1 MFKLNGQLSQNLIK
15 TLSFSISETP
25 LIRLW
30 RIMCLNRPKRPGCH
44 TCNLASKSTPALLTS
59 QNLKIGIISV
69 RINIRPCVVHEFWVP
84 KIMFNLNGQLSQNL
98 IKTLSFSISETALI
112 RLWRIMS
119 LNRPKRPVCHMCNLA
134 SKSTPALLTSQNLKI
149 GTISVRIIIRPCVV
163 HEFWVPNIMF
173 KLNGHL
179 SQNLIKTLSFS
190 ISETALIRLWRIMSL
205 NRPKRP
211 VCHTC
216 NLASKSTPALL
227 TSQNLK
233 IATI

>member
-1 MFKLNGQLSQNLIK
+1 MFTLNRHPSQNLIK

-30 RIMCLNRPKRPGCH
+30 RIMSLNRPKRPVCH

-59 QNLKIGIISV
+59 QN
-69 RINIRPCVVHEFWVP
+69 P
-84 KIMFNLNGQLSQNL
+84 
-98 IKTLSFSISETALI
+98 
-112 RLWRIMS
+112 
-119 LNRPKRPVCHMCNLA
+119 
-134 SKSTPALLTSQNLKI
+134 KI

-190 ISETALIRLWRIMSL
+190 ISETASIRLSRIMSL

-211 VCHTC
+211 ACHTC
-216 NLASKSTPALL
+216 DLISKSTPAFLI
-227 TSQNLK
+227 SQNLE
-233 IATI
+233 IGIISVRVIIRSCVVHEF